1 MHFIWVTNSREKE
14 RTEGVGE
21 NEQEI
26 PDTKEKKKN
35 NKARRKSHCDEALF
49 KDRFPRA
56 FLFTGTERTRKN
68 S

>member
-26 PDTKEKKKN
+26 PDTKEKNVKQEG
-35 NKARRKSHCDEALF
+35 KAIAMKH
-49 KDRFPRA
+49 
-56 FLFTGTERTRKN
+56 FLKIDFEEHSCSLAQREPTRTVDP
-68 S
+68 